1 MDKGRK
7 LISIVVPAYN
17 EVDNVEVLH
26 REVTR
31 VMEQLAERYDHE
43 LVIVDDHSTDGTFET
58 LQRLVHQ
65 DPRIRVFR
73 LSRNFGFQAAVHTAY
88 TKARGD
94 AAIQLD
100 ADLQD
105 PPELILSFVDQ
116 WEKGFD
122 VVYGVRRTRQEGRL
136 ITKLRQVAYRVI
148 NALSED
154 ELPLDAGD
162 CRLVDRRILDE
173 IVRVQ
178 DSRPYLRGTIASLGF
193 NQIGVP
199 YDRAA
204 RERGESK
211 FPLRRLVHMAIDGI
225 LNHSVVPLRISA
237 YVGLTVSLVTVLSS
251 IVYIVGR
258 IGFGKAWPAGFATT
272 TVLLLLSLSLNAL
285 FLGIIGEYLGRIY
298 QQVRRRPL
306 SIIQHEITSD
316 SFQPFYRSERVED
329 ADIIAAANL
338 TKTARR
344 S

>member
-1 MDKGRK
+1 MENDRK

-31 VMEQLAERYDHE
+31 VMEQLEHRYDYE
-43 LVIVDDHSTDGTFET
+43 LVIVDDHSTDGTFQKLES
-58 LQRLVHQ
+58 LALR

-73 LSRNFGFQAAVHTAY
+73 FSRNFGFQAAVYTAY
-88 TKARGD
+88 AKARGD

-105 PPELILSFVDQ
+105 PPELIIEFVRH

-122 VVYGVRRTRQEGRL
+122 VVYGVRRSRQEGWV
-136 ITKLRQVAYRVI
+136 ITKLRRLGYRLI

-154 ELPLDAGD
+154 DLPVDAGD
-162 CRLVDRRILDE
+162 CRLVDRRIIDE
-173 IVRVQ
+173 VVRIE
-178 DSRPYLRGTIASLGF
+178 DSRPYLRGTIAAMGF

-204 RERGESK
+204 RERGQSK
-211 FPLRRLVHMAIDGI
+211 FPVGRLVQMAIDGI
-225 LNHSVVPLRISA
+225 LNHSIIPLRLSS
-237 YVGLTVSLVTVLSS
+237 YVGLTISVLTVLSS
-251 IVYIVGR
+251 IIYIVGR
-258 IGFGKAWPAGFATT
+258 IGFGKNWPAGFATT

-298 QQVRRRPL
+298 HQVRRRPL
-306 SIIQHEITSD
+306 ALIEREIINGTFHSL
-316 SFQPFYRSERVED
+316 YRSR
-329 ADIIAAANL
+329 N
-338 TKTARR
+338 
-344 S
+344 